1 MNAQHGLYENVTLI
15 DVQLASVYY
24 PILVDLAKHKHCL
37 TYTELVDRAQHENP
51 DNEVVRNAIPVSTG
65 RRLDVVR
72 LFTDERGLPDLTSL
86 VISKGTG
93 ECGSFFTRHF
103 DPVAARAQVFSY
115 DWNTATT
122 DFAGFVEVTEKAV
135 KPRTKVKKPQ
145 ARERMAAYYQAN
157 KTGMPSDVKAYRDAI
172 IELIMEGF
180 SDEEAYSMA
189 LRQPS

>member
-1 MNAQHGLYENVTLI
+1 MNTQQGLYENVTLI

-37 TYTELVDRAQHENP
+37 TYTELVDRAKHEHP
-51 DNEVVRNAIPVSTG
+51 DSEVVQNAIPVSTG

-72 LFTDERGLPDLTSL
+72 LFTDERELPDLTSL
-86 VISKGTG
+86 VISKSTG

-103 DPVAARAQVFSY
+103 DPMAAREQVFSY

-122 DFAGFVEVTEKAV
+122 DFAGFVEVTESAV
-135 KPRTKVKKPQ
+135 KPRKKVKKPQ

-157 KTGMPSDVKAYRDAI
+157 KAGLPLNVSEYREAI

-180 SDEEAYSMA
+180 PDQQAYSLA
-189 LRQPS
+189 LRQTG

>member
-1 MNAQHGLYENVTLI
+1 MNAQQGFYENVTLI
-15 DVQLASVYY
+15 DIQLASVYY

-37 TYTELVDRAQHENP
+37 TYTELVDRAKHENP
-51 DNEVVRNAIPVSTG
+51 DHRVVQNAIPVSTG

-72 LFTDERGLPDLTSL
+72 LFTDERKLPDLTSL

-103 DPVAARAQVFSY
+103 DPVAAREQVFAF

-135 KPRTKVKKPQ
+135 KPRKKVKKPQ

-157 KTGMPSDVKAYRDAI
+157 KSNLPANVSEYREAI

-180 SDEEAYSMA
+180 SDEEAYAMT
-189 LRQPS
+189 LRQTS